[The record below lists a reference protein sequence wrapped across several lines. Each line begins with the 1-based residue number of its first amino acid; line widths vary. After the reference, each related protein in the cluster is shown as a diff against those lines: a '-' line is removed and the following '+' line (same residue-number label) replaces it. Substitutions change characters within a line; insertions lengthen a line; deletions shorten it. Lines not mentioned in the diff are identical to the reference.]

1 MCIYEDNGNKGLTD
15 IFKQTYCPQATGV
28 LEATIKGTTS
38 SFMKVGEKQHTQK
51 SLRKS
56 QEHSSII
63 PREYSE
69 SFKVQKST

>member
-38 SFMKVGEKQHTQK
+38 SFMKNTSLTNQEQHTQL
-51 SLRKS
+51 LRDN
-56 QEHSSII
+56 
-63 PREYSE
+63 
-69 SFKVQKST
+69 